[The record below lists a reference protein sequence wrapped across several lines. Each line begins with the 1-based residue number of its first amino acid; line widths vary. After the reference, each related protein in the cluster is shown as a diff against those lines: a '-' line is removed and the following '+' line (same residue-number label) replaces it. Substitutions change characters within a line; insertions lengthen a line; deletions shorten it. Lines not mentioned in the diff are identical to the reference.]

1 MRSWSGFGRRR
12 SRKSHVWHKTFG
24 TRRWSL
30 FERLASNDDIGVDI
44 DIVSFASRLR
54 CPYMLF
60 FDVRLSLAL
69 NIWLSVN
76 RAQLEGLYK
85 FVIIGSHLALWDS
98 PDKPAQTSYFLSN
111 PLLSFHQPFYTS
123 LSAYE
128 HFCAVAIFEFQL
140 VLPCWWW
147 NDYDDV
153 MVVVMA
159 LLQWICG
166 LTRPQIC
173 ALWRLSVGGSSAK
186 KPQFLSTFFRNVQT
200 INWCFE
206 ESAHEN
212 SNKNTKSVKVILSL
226 KPKMRLLWTST
237 HLLAA
242 SGHRMQV

>member
-76 RAQLEGLYK
+76 RTQLEGLYK

-123 LSAYE
+123 LLAHQHLLGYFWILAMLVMACLWWCDGGGDGTFAGDLWFDTTADLCTLAPLCWGKQRQE
-128 HFCAVAIFEFQL
+128 TAIFVDFLPQCSDDQL
-140 VLPCWWW
+140 
-147 NDYDDV
+147 
-153 MVVVMA
+153 
-159 LLQWICG
+159 
-166 LTRPQIC
+166 
-173 ALWRLSVGGSSAK
+173 
-186 KPQFLSTFFRNVQT
+186 
-200 INWCFE
+200 
-206 ESAHEN
+206 
-212 SNKNTKSVKVILSL
+212 
-226 KPKMRLLWTST
+226 MRMFWGKCS
-237 HLLAA
+237 
-242 SGHRMQV
+242 